1 MSMTQRKR
9 LHNDARTRKVY
20 AHSGNASQTR
30 LASLLMAHGEQSWT
44 HARIVRTSAR
54 ASKSTKYC
62 SSRVSNKRFAYAAS
76 HAWVA
81 RSRLHVVG
89 LCGCLLTD
97 REAGYGLSIILANS
111 EDNWAAMLGFRN
123 GLRVPGTWAGN
134 PSVLR
139 GEHVLH
145 GV

>member
-1 MSMTQRKR
+1 M
-9 LHNDARTRKVY
+9 
-20 AHSGNASQTR
+20 
-30 LASLLMAHGEQSWT
+30 
-44 HARIVRTSAR
+44 
-54 ASKSTKYC
+54 
-62 SSRVSNKRFAYAAS
+62 
-76 HAWVA
+76 
-81 RSRLHVVG
+81 VG